1 MAKQV
6 INIGAA
12 PNDGTGTPLRT
23 SFDYTNQNFT
33 ELYNGS
39 GIGTSTNTQVLFNDS
54 GVANGDAGLVYNKTT
69 DALSVGGAL
78 GVTGAATLS
87 STLAVT
93 GTSTLTGAATVQ
105 GLTLGKGNGAIA
117 SNTAFGV
124 TALPIVTGDNC
135 TAVGNSAL
143 KLLTVGTRNTALGSL
158 ALTTLVSGDNNTG
171 LGLAA
176 LQYLASGSRSTG
188 VGDTAAY
195 QSTGSD
201 TTAVGNNSLG
211 ILIAGNAN
219 TAIGSSAGS
228 AQTAGSNNG
237 FFGAGSYGDSPT
249 ASNSYNYGDGSVTTH
264 KFRNGNLV
272 VANGRIDV
280 GGASAALRI
289 TSSTGDMYQTVA
301 SKLTSGNITSITVVF
316 TVSNYSGNTV
326 MVDAQLVGFQSL
338 ADFCLGK
345 YATQAT
351 QVLRTNASAGIT
363 ATLTESSGIHT
374 FTITIGSPSTIELAL
389 LNLKVLV
396 GGGFAT
402 APTFTVLPVVTFI

>member
-54 GVANGDAGLVYNKTT
+54 GVANGDAGMVYNKTT
-69 DALSVGGAL
+69 DALTVGGAF
-78 GVTGAATLS
+78 TATS
-87 STLAVT
+87 GDIS
-93 GTSTLTGAATVQ
+93 
-105 GLTLGKGNGAIA
+105 A
-117 SNTAFGV
+117 SN
-124 TALPIVTGDNC
+124 
-135 TAVGNSAL
+135 
-143 KLLTVGTRNTALGSL
+143 GSL
-158 ALTTLVSGDNNTG
+158 KS
-171 LGLAA
+171 
-176 LQYLASGSRSTG
+176 
-188 VGDTAAY
+188 
-195 QSTGSD
+195 
-201 TTAVGNNSLG
+201 
-211 ILIAGNAN
+211 
-219 TAIGSSAGS
+219 
-228 AQTAGSNNG
+228 
-237 FFGAGSYGDSPT
+237 
-249 ASNSYNYGDGSVTTH
+249 
-264 KFRNGNLV
+264 
-272 VANGRIDV
+272 

-301 SKLTSGNITSITVVF
+301 SKLTPGAITSITVVF
-316 TVSNYSGNTV
+316 TVSNYLGNTV
-326 MVDAQLVGFQSL
+326 LVDAQLVGYQSF

-363 ATLTESSGIHT
+363 STLTEAAGIHT
-374 FTITIGSPSTIELAL
+374 LTITIVAPSVLELSV
-389 LNLKVLV
+389 LNLKVSV